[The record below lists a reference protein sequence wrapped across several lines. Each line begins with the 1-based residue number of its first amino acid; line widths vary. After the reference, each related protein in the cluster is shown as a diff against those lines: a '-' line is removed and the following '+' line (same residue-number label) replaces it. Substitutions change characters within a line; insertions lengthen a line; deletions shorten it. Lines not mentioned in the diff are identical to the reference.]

1 MENLPSEIL
10 CIIFSYLDKTSRKSA
25 TATSKLWFDLIR
37 SDSNLSNHIS
47 YRYRFQELQRRIE
60 NLEWDWKRWPALKT
74 LEFKNRN
81 ICVSKKDIL
90 NALID
95 FKKGPTLE
103 IVIFDVKID
112 FADLYPNCPREVAF
126 IKKLAFNP
134 QLDIT
139 QFGVEHIWS
148 LNIYKQND
156 EMFKLINNNRKV
168 IKELAVD
175 KFSYLYN
182 LAGMD
187 SLLKLRIMGIEIES
201 ELKKVDGLKKL
212 KILRV
217 GKLANLDYLVG
228 MDALLE
234 LSITFVRGRELKEQD
249 LSNTFK
255 RFKNLQK
262 FDIRV
267 IDYSIEPREYAEIV
281 ENIFQNSA
289 TRIKIVFYKDLMY
302 TYLTKEPFERCVLK
316 KGKKGD
322 YFD

>member
-10 CIIFSYLDKTSRKSA
+10 CIIFSYLDKSSRKRA
-25 TATSKLWFDLIR
+25 TLTSKLWFDLIQ

-47 YRYRFQELQRRIE
+47 CRYSPQELQRRIE

-74 LEFKNRN
+74 LEFERRY
-81 ICVSKKDIL
+81 ICVFKKDIL
-90 NALID
+90 KALID
-95 FKKGPTLE
+95 FKKCPTLE
-103 IVIFDVKID
+103 IVVFDVMID
-112 FADLYPNCPREVAF
+112 FADLYPNCPKEVAK
-126 IKKLAFNP
+126 IRKLACNP

-156 EMFKLINNNRKV
+156 EMFRLINKNRKV
-168 IKELAVD
+168 LKELAID

-187 SLLKLRIMGIEIES
+187 SLLKLRIMDCSLS
-201 ELKKVDGLKKL
+201 ELKVVGGLKKL
-212 KILRV
+212 KILTVR
-217 GKLANLDYLVG
+217 KLAILDYLG
-228 MDALLE
+228 SMDALLE
-234 LSITFVRGRELKEQD
+234 LSITLVSERELKEHD
-249 LSNTFK
+249 LSNIVQ

-262 FDIRV
+262 FYARV
-267 IDYSIEPREYAEIV
+267 IDYSIQPRDYAEIV

-289 TRIKIVFYKDLMY
+289 TRIKIVFYKDLVY
-302 TYLTKEPFERCVLK
+302 TYLTKEPFQKCVLK
-316 KGKKGD
+316 TGRKGD